1 MIGTIREKA
10 LKIKTVSKL
19 NTEKSHHTR
28 PVLIFAV
35 SWDSFR
41 TASESEVPMIFGRQ
55 MKNQN
60 VAKMKWIWLL
70 QS

>member
-19 NTEKSHHTR
+19 NTEKSYHTR
-28 PVLIFAV
+28 PVLIFAM
-35 SWDSFR
+35 SWMKAINSFR
-41 TASESEVPMIFGRQ
+41 SMNFSRQ

-60 VAKMKWIWLL
+60 GSQVGEFDRSLYC
-70 QS
+70 

>member
-28 PVLIFAV
+28 PVLIFMM
-35 SWDSFR
+35 SPG
-41 TASESEVPMIFGRQ
+41 TASEQLPNWKFR
-55 MKNQN
+55 
-60 VAKMKWIWLL
+60 
-70 QS
+70 

>member
-28 PVLIFAV
+28 PVLIFAM
-35 SWDSFR
+35 SWMKAINSFR
-41 TASESEVPMIFGRQ
+41 SMNFSRQ

-60 VAKMKWIWLL
+60 GSQVGEFDRSLYC
-70 QS
+70 

>member
-28 PVLIFAV
+28 PVLIFAM
-35 SWDSFR
+35 SWMRGITLSLD
-41 TASESEVPMIFGRQ
+41 
-55 MKNQN
+55 
-60 VAKMKWIWLL
+60 LL
-70 QS
+70 SVGYPSQTHSIIGPV

>member
-10 LKIKTVSKL
+10 LKIKTVSKQ

-28 PVLIFAV
+28 PVLIFAM
-35 SWDSFR
+35 SWMKAINSFR
-41 TASESEVPMIFGRQ
+41 SMNFSRQ

-60 VAKMKWIWLL
+60 GSQVGEFDRSLYC
-70 QS
+70 